1 MCVAYMYFS
10 IPQPCTLYAYLSHPI
25 GVSLEPSFPN
35 PPPYVMHKYTRVCAE
50 LKVAKLIKGIVEAIY
65 YCHRSVRTDRDIE
78 TET

>member
-1 MCVAYMYFS
+1 
-10 IPQPCTLYAYLSHPI
+10 
-25 GVSLEPSFPN
+25 
-35 PPPYVMHKYTRVCAE
+35 MHKYTRVCAE